1 MKARLQP
8 LFFSQTSSEELTVQ
22 LSHIRSLLGDEAEL
36 LDPLQVG
43 LDFTGADAVILPV
56 IIGEAYSKVE
66 ELRAIDVPIVAVT
79 SEFGTVAMWDWEIV
93 TYMRSEGITI
103 FSPYTL
109 ELAKTFCRT
118 VRIKREMQTSK
129 FLVYQDNPGD
139 GMQAE
144 IFKRFYWWED
154 ECTQLIKK
162 RFGISIVKKSF
173 KELGERARQIPDSE
187 AEAVVE
193 AWKMKDVDLSHRAYL
208 SAIKIYLALKG
219 DIEADPSIKGAGIN
233 CLNESFYSDTTPCLA
248 WSMLYEEKGII
259 WGCEADTLSLLTM
272 FLVNKCADS
281 PVIMTNLY
289 PFLSGPTALKHERID
304 KFPDVPQPENCVLIG
319 HCGFQGVIPR
329 CMTIEWSVQP
339 KVLAIVDENA
349 HAIDARLPTGPVTLA
364 KLHPKLGAM
373 QAIPATLDGY
383 AQYPDSDCR
392 NGGIIRVA
400 DGYKLMSALYSHHY
414 CIVPGLK
421 TEEIGMMNDVLGL
434 TTESI

>member
-8 LFFSQTSSEELTVQ
+8 LYFSQTSPRQLEDQLT
-22 LSHIRSLLGDEAEL
+22 HIQSLLGEEVEL
-36 LDPLQVG
+36 LEPLEIG
-43 LDFTGADAVILPV
+43 TSFSGADAVVLPV

-66 ELRAIDVPIVAVT
+66 ELRAIDVPIIAIT

-154 ECTQLIKK
+154 ECTQLIKDK
-162 RFGISIVKKSF
+162 FGITVVKKSF
-173 KELGERARQIPDSE
+173 KELGERARRIPDAD
-187 AEAVVE
+187 AETVVE
-193 AWKMKDVDLSHRAYL
+193 AWKMKDIDLSHRAYL
-208 SAIKIYLALKG
+208 SAIKIYLALKA
-219 DIEADPSIKGAGIN
+219 DIDADPTIRGAGIN

-272 FLVNKCADS
+272 FLINKCAAS

-304 KFPDVPQPENCVLIG
+304 NFPDVPQPENCVLIG
-319 HCGFQGVIPR
+319 HCGFQGVIPK
-329 CMTIEWSVQP
+329 CMTLDWSVQP
-339 KVLAIVDENA
+339 KVLGIVDENA

-373 QAIPATLDGY
+373 QVIPASLEGY
-383 AQYPDSDCR
+383 AQYPGSDCR
-392 NGGIIRVA
+392 NGGIIRVS
-400 DGYKLMSALYSHHY
+400 DGYKLIGSLFSHHY

-421 TEEIGMMNDVLGL
+421 TEEIRMVNDVLGL
-434 TTESI
+434 DTVSV